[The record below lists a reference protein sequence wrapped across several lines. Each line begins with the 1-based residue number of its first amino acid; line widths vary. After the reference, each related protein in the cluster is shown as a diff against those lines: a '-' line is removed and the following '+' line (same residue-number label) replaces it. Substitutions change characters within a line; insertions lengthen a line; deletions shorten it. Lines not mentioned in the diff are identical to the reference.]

1 MAQAQYS
8 NQYSNQYQNQGSQ
21 FGQGMEVH
29 RPGPPGGSLPE
40 TVPVSESTR
49 RIQRWQDEWRA
60 QHPGEPMPILPV
72 LERLHRDETS
82 ALIKQ
87 SGQQMWANRQA
98 ELKRNYL
105 LSKQMQQRQNE
116 ANHVVW
122 NAQQWAAWDKQYD
135 AGQQAQA
142 NAYLQGVRQ
151 SGEMARA
158 EAFYKQNGFWPAP
171 ER

>member
-1 MAQAQYS
+1 
-8 NQYSNQYQNQGSQ
+8 
-21 FGQGMEVH
+21 
-29 RPGPPGGSLPE
+29 
-40 TVPVSESTR
+40 
-49 RIQRWQDEWRA
+49 
-60 QHPGEPMPILPV
+60 
-72 LERLHRDETS
+72 
-82 ALIKQ
+82 
-87 SGQQMWANRQA
+87 MWANRQA